1 MPVHKFVR
9 KYTQEIKRVQP
20 NSVFWIPKQVTHSPI
35 RLNGGLKWEIFA
47 QNNINIQP
55 KGIFTAILG
64 FGVRMTRGL
73 CLISLRQDLKLK
85 RLSLQDGVVSE
96 DVDDIIITIQN
107 NSDSIITI
115 NAGQSL
121 CFINYSL
128 TML

>member
-1 MPVHKFVR
+1 
-9 KYTQEIKRVQP
+9 
-20 NSVFWIPKQVTHSPI
+20 
-35 RLNGGLKWEIFA
+35 
-47 QNNINIQP
+47 
-55 KGIFTAILG
+55 
-64 FGVRMTRGL
+64 MTRGL